1 MPPYSLPTREDDPV
15 HLVRMVG
22 RLAQMIIELRD
33 EYVRDPRPDTL
44 DQVERRLDELGE
56 IREQL
61 RERLHPKEPTEL
73 EQPS

>member
-73 EQPS
+73 EQPT

>member
-1 MPPYSLPTREDDPV
+1 MPPYSLTTREDDPV
-15 HLVRMVG
+15 HLVRMIG

-73 EQPS
+73 GQQG

>member
-1 MPPYSLPTREDDPV
+1 MI
-15 HLVRMVG
+15 G

-61 RERLHPKEPTEL
+61 RERLHPKEPIEL
-73 EQPS
+73 EHQGS

>member
-1 MPPYSLPTREDDPV
+1 MPPYSLTTREDDPI
-15 HLVRMVG
+15 HLVRMIG

-73 EQPS
+73 GHQG

>member
-15 HLVRMVG
+15 HLVRTVA

-44 DQVERRLDELGE
+44 DQIERRLGELSDL
-56 IREQL
+56 REQL
-61 RERLHPKEPTEL
+61 KEKLHPPEDEDAEPAE
-73 EQPS
+73 

>member
-1 MPPYSLPTREDDPV
+1 
-15 HLVRMVG
+15 MVG